1 MSTTIAVKKG
11 GEERSHLS
19 HDSLAPLVARDIR
32 SSSNWRTHCYAKA
45 DRPPYPLPWTKVAM
59 LAGHLRGDYAADL
72 CLVCGDV
79 DMDHPRNQ
87 SETVLEEQAAY
98 AT

>member
-1 MSTTIAVKKG
+1 
-11 GEERSHLS
+11 
-19 HDSLAPLVARDIR
+19 
-32 SSSNWRTHCYAKA
+32 
-45 DRPPYPLPWTKVAM
+45 M

-87 SETVLEEQAAY
+87 SETVLEE
-98 AT
+98 